1 MARGPVTEGFG
12 ATVRSLGFP
21 PNLRRRHWRVLSSA
35 GGHLGSQRVREHR
48 TEMVCLLSERKM
60 SSWLVQPAL
69 ERMRRGQEEAGLNE
83 PFLGR
88 ELMTESALK
97 DDSESIQSVCG
108 WRGVVVVTMQS
119 VCVCVR
125 MCIFGGIA
133 AGMRGNSPARGKRK
147 SKRKHQLY
155 MVAELMAQLSLLN
168 SAPQRNCCWARLLAA
183 PQTHHK

>member
-69 ERMRRGQEEAGLNE
+69 ERMRRGREEVGLNE
-83 PFLGR
+83 RF
-88 ELMTESALK
+88 
-97 DDSESIQSVCG
+97 
-108 WRGVVVVTMQS
+108 
-119 VCVCVR
+119 
-125 MCIFGGIA
+125 
-133 AGMRGNSPARGKRK
+133 
-147 SKRKHQLY
+147 
-155 MVAELMAQLSLLN
+155 
-168 SAPQRNCCWARLLAA
+168 
-183 PQTHHK
+183 